1 LLSLDTIASGIR
13 KWFFWS
19 SLHFVAA
26 AGLYAV
32 IQYTTL
38 LGVPQAWWGNSQEP
52 KRAVA
57 FFLHPNFYAL
67 FITPLLAFLLPTL
80 GYKLQVIGES
90 IKKSLHSPLS
100 TLYPL
105 VAWVL
110 GAVGLLLSQSQKSDR
125 YKPKVVMYEG
135 DEATKMSYHYS
146 FGSEFRI
153 FKDLTGMSDIVP
165 ADYIEKDATKRRKD
179 GVKMF
184 MISPDTKENQDIVSE
199 YKKHKSPDQFALI
212 PPEKFSKSK
221 SKNIGIGIYSDR
233 VKFASGKDK
242 FAIYIINQ
250 EITDTLR
257 DLFDLAWEGSK
268 NINRKKR

>member
-1 LLSLDTIASGIR
+1 LLELQ
-13 KWFFWS
+13 
-19 SLHFVAA
+19 A
-26 AGLYAV
+26 AGVNEIAQKTNINRSSTYVV
-32 IQYTTL
+32 IEALKKRGLVSASPDKSVLRFIPASPETL
-38 LGVPQAWWGNSQEP
+38 LEKAQEESE
-52 KRAVA
+52 KTAAVTGKI
-57 FFLHPNFYAL
+57 HKM
-67 FITPLLAFLLPTL
+67 LPTL
-80 GYKLQVIGES
+80 RAL
-90 IKKSLHSPLS
+90 
-100 TLYPL
+100 
-105 VAWVL
+105 AD
-110 GAVGLLLSQSQKSDR
+110 SQSQKSDR